1 MSHPSLKLNPT
12 TKDMDK
18 VRMIANIIVESIRES
33 DRGMGVPA
41 GPMYAALMAY
51 GCTLDQFNMLM
62 SGLVRV
68 GRLTRSGD
76 LYRCADRAI

>member
-33 DRGMGVPA
+33 DKGLGVPA
-41 GPMYAALMAY
+41 GP
-51 GCTLDQFNMLM
+51 N
-62 SGLVRV
+62 VRGFDGV
-68 GRLTRSGD
+68 RMHAGSIQH
-76 LYRCADRAI
+76 ADEWIG